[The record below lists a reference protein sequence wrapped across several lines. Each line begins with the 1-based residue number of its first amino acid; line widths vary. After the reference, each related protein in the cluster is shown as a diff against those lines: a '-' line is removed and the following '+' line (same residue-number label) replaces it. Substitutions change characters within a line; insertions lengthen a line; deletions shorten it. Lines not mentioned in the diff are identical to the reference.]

1 MNSSNPQPPE
11 EIILE
16 NQEQLESLYHSI
28 RSYLDGGEKSVD
40 GKEMFE
46 YIQSNFPIVIEDYI
60 AKGNWCFEHEA
71 EKGNVQNVYVYL
83 LHFNF
88 PEKFKSFCF
97 LNRSL
102 ALELAIAKHR
112 QLDNKISVEEW
123 TKHFEKCKKLLL
135 QEGEAMLEAFQKEA
149 EYVQS
154 KKEAL
159 DRKLESIKHFSNPWQ
174 VYHEQLD
181 EISEQLS
188 QIETANLNMLHSI
201 EVFQIISD
209 FVLQIHQDVS
219 SANNSFVRKTQEIL
233 SLLNNAESP
242 EKLDA
247 ILTIINDLL
256 ENGASKESRTAIQT
270 RYLEDIISR
279 LKTFDLPVQ
288 ALEGFLTF
296 KSIPFLKLTQK
307 WLDYNTIPYLIDLWD
322 NQEANF
328 SHILQVYSH
337 LKSSVSLAKKAPNP
351 ARLSAEI
358 NSLEQLLAK
367 QKNYQEE
374 SKSIVNSIENSI
386 SLEFKATDA
395 YTKTEFLKVPLQTN
409 FSRFGFEDSAVFGEI
424 TKKSKALFSNLSKKY
439 VTGSKN
445 NHSHDALEKAIEIVE
460 LRTHQDPP
468 DHYHSLF
475 LNRNFIGDLFLV
487 KRENIRDKFLTLI
500 EQWKEGNHRAL
511 ALVGDPLS
519 GKSTIM
525 DQLAHYF
532 PSNEVIYL
540 KPDEDLI
547 VEGRKIKTNKNLQEA
562 LTHIEKSFRS
572 TRRVILIDDLT
583 LWKDKNTSLFENM
596 IALMEFISTNSTD
609 VMVVISITNALL
621 VHLDSTARFSEAF
634 THLIETNLTGYEQ
647 IYKAIMLRHGASHRK
662 LYDKNNHQMTGKQ
675 IRKNI
680 LWLCRSYNNNLGA
693 VLQAWTFCTVP
704 EEDYKVIFTLR
715 NTHFNDFLS
724 SEEMLILKQCLI
736 FGSSSELQLK
746 KQFATRFDAEF
757 KPAIRKLLNLGILD
771 RNAGGSLIVKETVRQ
786 DLYIML
792 KTKDLLA

>member
-1 MNSSNPQPPE
+1 MNSSNTQPIE
-11 EIILE
+11 DLILV
-16 NQEQLESLYHSI
+16 NKAHLESLYETI
-28 RSYLDGGEKSVD
+28 RDYLQGAENFLD

-46 YIQSNFPIVIEDYI
+46 YIQSNFPVVLEQYI
-60 AKGNWCFEHEA
+60 AKGNWCFEKEA
-71 EKGNVQNVYVYL
+71 KDGNEQNVYVYL
-83 LHFNF
+83 LHYNF

-102 ALELAIAKHR
+102 ALQLAIAKHR
-112 QLDNKISVEEW
+112 QLDNKIAVEEW
-123 TKHFEKCKKLLL
+123 DNHFVACKKLLL

-149 EYVQS
+149 DYVQS
-154 KKEAL
+154 KNEAL
-159 DRKLESIKHFSNPWQ
+159 GRKLESIKHFSNPWKI
-174 VYHEQLD
+174 YHEQLD
-181 EISEQLS
+181 EISDQLS
-188 QIETANLNMLHSI
+188 QIETANLQMLHTI
-201 EVFQIISD
+201 EVFQSISD
-209 FVLQIHQDVS
+209 FVLQIHKDVS
-219 SANNSFVRKTQEIL
+219 NANDSFLRKTQEIL
-233 SLLNNAESP
+233 SLLNNAEAP

-247 ILTIINDLL
+247 ILIIINDLL
-256 ENGASKESRTAIQT
+256 ENGASKESRTATQT
-270 RYLEDIISR
+270 RYLEDINSR
-279 LKTFDLPVQ
+279 LKTFDLPIEAV
-288 ALEGFLTF
+288 EGYLTF
-296 KSIPFLKLTQK
+296 KNIPFTRLTQK
-307 WLDYNTIPYLIDLWD
+307 WLDYHTIPYLIDLWD

-351 ARLSAEI
+351 TRLSAEI
-358 NSLEQLLAK
+358 NSLEQLLTK
-367 QKNYQEE
+367 QKSYHEE
-374 SKSIVNSIENSI
+374 SKLIVEAIDNSI
-386 SLEFKATDA
+386 SKEFKATDA
-395 YTKTEFLKVPLQTN
+395 YTKSEFLKVPLQTN
-409 FSRFGFEDSAVFGEI
+409 FNRFGFEDNTVLNEI
-424 TKKSKALFSNLSKKY
+424 SKKSRALFSNLSKRY
-439 VTGSKN
+439 VNGSKE

-460 LRTHQDPP
+460 LRTHLDPP

-500 EQWKEGNHRAL
+500 QQWKQGNHRAL

-525 DQLAHYF
+525 DQLAHFF

-540 KPDEDLI
+540 KPDEDLV
-547 VEGRKIKTNKNLQEA
+547 VEGRKIKTSKNLQEA
-562 LTHIEKSFRS
+562 LSHIERSFRS
-572 TRRVILIDDLT
+572 TRRVILLDDLT
-583 LWKDKNTSLFENM
+583 LWKDPNNSLFENM
-596 IALMEFISTNSTD
+596 ISLMDFISSNSTD
-609 VMVVISITNALL
+609 VMVVISITNSLL
-621 VHLDSTARFSEAF
+621 VHLDSTVRFSEGF
-634 THLIETNLTGYEQ
+634 THLIETNLTSYDQ

-662 LYDKNNHQMTGKQ
+662 LYNKEGNPLTGKQ
-675 IRKNI
+675 IRRNI

-757 KPAIRKLLNLGILD
+757 RPAVRKLLNLGILD
-771 RNAGGSLIVKETVRQ
+771 RNAGGSLIVKENVRQ

-792 KTKDLLA
+792 KIKDLLA